1 MQTTNK
7 RARKRQP
14 NQTPPEWAELFSTH
28 DSSLTRVR
36 MLWRRGGGRYRPL
49 VPVNLA
55 LEDLEALDFE
65 EWEDLEL
72 PETHYEWAVP
82 TSEAPDERE
91 RRLAETARELWA
103 VAVHWT
109 RAKGPVCDFQLRGYG
124 GDENILFEDGKRCNL
139 SGEQSRYDDSERER
153 PPADE
158 AMRAMIIDERAAWLQ
173 LDRVKDGLVGR
184 LTEDRE
190 KLFGH
195 LDRTTRAAPE
205 LIGHARDVLERAI
218 EFQQRHF
225 EEYMSRA
232 GGKRELEARAFA
244 EYQKT
249 KRMDAALAAV
259 KDMGASA
266 IVALPALGKLIER
279 VTGRPAQSLPNF
291 KCAQQAMA
299 YLYLS
304 LEPERL
310 APCVMGEGEEKLA
323 MATKMIALIDH
334 YSRTAD
340 ERTMLAKA
348 EPLIR
353 NVLSRQSFRAV
364 ASEEEIIAVQ
374 YVMGRAALF
383 RVMEDQHEDA

>member
-1 MQTTNK
+1 MQPTTK

-14 NQTPPEWAELFSTH
+14 NQTPPEWAELFSAH
-28 DSSLTRVR
+28 DTNLTRVR

-82 TSEAPDERE
+82 TSETPDQRE
-91 RRLAETARELWA
+91 RRLAETSRELWA

-249 KRMDAALAAV
+249 KRMDAALAMV

-266 IVALPALGKLIER
+266 MVALPALGKLIER
-279 VTGRPAQSLPNF
+279 VTGRSAQSLPNF

-323 MATKMIALIDH
+323 MATKIIALIDH

-340 ERTMLAKA
+340 ERTMLANA

-353 NVLSRQSFRAV
+353 NVLSRQTFRAV
-364 ASEEEIIAVQ
+364 ASEEEFIAVQ
-374 YVMGRAALF
+374 YVMGRAAMY
-383 RVMEDQHEDA
+383 RAMEDHHEDA

>member
-1 MQTTNK
+1 MQPTTK

-14 NQTPPEWAELFSTH
+14 NQTPPEWADLFSTH
-28 DSSLTRVR
+28 DTSLTRVR
-36 MLWRRGGGRYRPL
+36 MLWRRGGGKYRPL

-139 SGEQSRYDDSERER
+139 SGEQSRYDDSDRER
-153 PPADE
+153 QPADE

-173 LDRVKDGLVGR
+173 MDRVKDGMVSK
-184 LTEDRE
+184 LTDDRD
-190 KLFGH
+190 KLFGY
-195 LDRTTRAAPE
+195 LERATRAAPDMIE
-205 LIGHARDVLERAI
+205 RARDVLERAI
-218 EFQQRHF
+218 DFQQQKF
-225 EEYMSRA
+225 EEHMSRA

-249 KRMDAALAAV
+249 KRMDAALAMV

-266 IVALPALGKLIER
+266 MVALPSLGKLIENI
-279 VTGRPAQSLPNF
+279 TGRSAQSLPTF
-291 KCAQQAMA
+291 ACAQHAMA

-310 APCVMGEGEEKLA
+310 APCVAVEGEDPIA
-323 MATKMIALIDH
+323 TATKVISLLDY
-334 YSRTAD
+334 YSRMRD
-340 ERTMLAKA
+340 EPAMLAQA
-348 EPLIR
+348 ETVIR
-353 NVLSRQSFRAV
+353 KVLSRQAFRAI
-364 ASEEEIIAVQ
+364 ARDEEIIAVQ
-374 YVMGRAALF
+374 YVMGRAALY
-383 RVMEDQHEDA
+383 RAVEDHHGEA

>member
-1 MQTTNK
+1 MQNITK

-28 DSSLTRVR
+28 DASLTRVR
-36 MLWRRGGGRYRPL
+36 MLWRRGGGKYRPL

-72 PETHYEWAVP
+72 PETHFEWAVP
-82 TSEAPDERE
+82 TSEGPDGRQ

-139 SGEQSRYDDSERER
+139 SGEQSRYDDGDRER
-153 PPADE
+153 PPVDE
-158 AMRAMIIDERAAWLQ
+158 AVRAMIIDERAAWLQ
-173 LDRVKDGLVGR
+173 MDRVKDGMVSR
-184 LTEDRE
+184 LTDDRD
-190 KLFGH
+190 KLFGY
-195 LDRTTRAAPE
+195 LERATRSAPDMIDR
-205 LIGHARDVLERAI
+205 ARDVLERAI
-218 EFQQRHF
+218 DFQQRKFDEH
-225 EEYMSRA
+225 MNRA

-249 KRMDAALAAV
+249 KRMDAALGVLKDAGAAAG
-259 KDMGASA
+259 M
-266 IVALPALGKLIER
+266 ALPLIGTLIQQ
-279 VTGRPAQSLPNF
+279 VTGKSVQSLPSF

-304 LEPERL
+304 LDPERL
-310 APCVMGEGEEKLA
+310 ATCVVAEGEDA
-323 MATKMIALIDH
+323 RGMAAEVIRLIDR
-334 YSRTAD
+334 YSRMQD
-340 ERTMLAKA
+340 ESSMLA
-348 EPLIR
+348 ESETLIR
-353 NVLSRQSFRAV
+353 NVFSRQSFRAI
-364 ASEEEIIAVQ
+364 ASVEEIIAVQ
-374 YVMGRAALF
+374 YVIGRAAMY
-383 RVMEDQHEDA
+383 RVGAEDQP